1 MKPRHLEK
9 TDTGY
14 KVYLYIFYT
23 CGAIMA
29 STLIF
34 GVYATMLEWLAN
46 VTYVTKYHPI
56 IVEKNIQVD
65 TLAKFSNGI
74 VVL

>member
-14 KVYLYIFYT
+14 KVYLYIFYI

-46 VTYVTKYHPI
+46 GTYVMGEVIHNTTIPLKILLEFQLGYFFL
-56 IVEKNIQVD
+56 Q
-65 TLAKFSNGI
+65 
-74 VVL
+74 